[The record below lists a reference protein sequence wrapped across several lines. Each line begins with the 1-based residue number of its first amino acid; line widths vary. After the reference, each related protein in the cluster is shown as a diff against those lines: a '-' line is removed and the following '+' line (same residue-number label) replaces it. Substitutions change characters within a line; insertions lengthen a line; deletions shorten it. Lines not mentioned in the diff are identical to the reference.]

1 MALDSKKGLNS
12 KLPLSEI
19 LQGNQEKHQIT
30 TALILFKEE
39 LI

>member
-1 MALDSKKGLNS
+1 MALDSKKWLNT

-19 LQGNQEKHQIT
+19 LQENQEKHQIT
-30 TALILFKEE
+30 TTLTFFKE